1 MLMCAHANPQDR
13 RQEGPAGLFRGNPD
27 MRMGGQNWVDC
38 IPFFVA
44 DFEPVRHLQK
54 ALTLASGNGYVNR
67 T

>member
-1 MLMCAHANPQDR
+1 
-13 RQEGPAGLFRGNPD
+13 
-27 MRMGGQNWVDC
+27 MRMDGQNWVDC